1 MRRVL
6 ILAVA
11 AAVLFGITVAQTG
24 KSDKD
29 SALRLLDRAV
39 QLAQTFGTWERADA
53 LLEAAEIAV
62 RIDPARAN
70 AWSKQIFD
78 LAGQMP
84 LGQNRAAMQKNA
96 LRTLA
101 ITDSDTALKLY
112 RKQDLPSQWL
122 KPDEVVE
129 DPRALSSPSIF
140 DVVWKQKGNAY
151 LDELQKLAGYLGRT
165 GQYPYRPMGDIALD
179 VAKTDPRR
187 APGILAE
194 ATRFFRNDPGFST
207 TNSQFVE
214 FVLHTRS
221 VASPMVLKSE
231 VVAAVRGLE

>member
-122 KPDEVVE
+122 KPDELPV
-129 DPRALSSPSIF
+129 RGI
-140 DVVWKQKGNAY
+140 
-151 LDELQKLAGYLGRT
+151 
-165 GQYPYRPMGDIALD
+165 
-179 VAKTDPRR
+179 R
-187 APGILAE
+187 APYSLSRQSHGPKKRSSGRGTGVGKPAF
-194 ATRFFRNDPGFST
+194 TR
-207 TNSQFVE
+207 
-214 FVLHTRS
+214 L
-221 VASPMVLKSE
+221 SPCQVPDD
-231 VVAAVRGLE
+231 